1 MKKII
6 NPISTSILEK
16 EINKDTFVRKT
27 NYCNHDIYI
36 VDYHNH
42 PNATMEI
49 GRLRELSFR
58 NAGGGTGK
66 SYDLD
71 EFDTREEAFYKQ
83 LIVWEPEEKKIIGG
97 YRFMLGNDVIN
108 SSKYNNTATNNLF
121 DFSSDFYS
129 KTLGLTIELGRS
141 FVQPEYQP
149 SSGNRK
155 AIFSLDNLWDGLGA
169 LVVDHPEIKY
179 FFGKVTMYLDF
190 NKKGRDLILG
200 FMNHFFKD
208 KDQWISAKQ
217 PLELHHAIGYFIE

>member
-49 GRLRELSFR
+49 GRIRELSFR

-121 DFSSDFYS
+121 D
-129 KTLGLTIELGRS
+129 L
-141 FVQPEYQP
+141 
-149 SSGNRK
+149 
-155 AIFSLDNLWDGLGA
+155 
-169 LVVDHPEIKY
+169 
-179 FFGKVTMYLDF
+179 
-190 NKKGRDLILG
+190 
-200 FMNHFFKD
+200 
-208 KDQWISAKQ
+208 
-217 PLELHHAIGYFIE
+217 

>member
-16 EINKDTFVRKT
+16 EINKNTFVRKT

-71 EFDTREEAFYKQ
+71 EFDTREEA
-83 LIVWEPEEKKIIGG
+83 
-97 YRFMLGNDVIN
+97 
-108 SSKYNNTATNNLF
+108 
-121 DFSSDFYS
+121 
-129 KTLGLTIELGRS
+129 
-141 FVQPEYQP
+141 
-149 SSGNRK
+149 
-155 AIFSLDNLWDGLGA
+155 
-169 LVVDHPEIKY
+169 
-179 FFGKVTMYLDF
+179 
-190 NKKGRDLILG
+190 DLIPHI
-200 FMNHFFKD
+200 FT
-208 KDQWISAKQ
+208 KDQKLIT
-217 PLELHHAIGYFIE
+217 FVFTT